1 MENAAGFLSGGDYL
15 NEYVIPWGINIVMAL
30 AILVIGRWIAKAI
43 TRGVRRL
50 LDKAGVDPI
59 LTRFLG
65 NITNTALLAVVV
77 IAALNRLGIDTTS
90 VLAVFAAAGLAIGLA
105 LKDSLS
111 NFSAGVMLIFFK
123 PFKLGDFI
131 EAGGTAGVVEEI
143 GIFNTVLKT
152 PDNREVI
159 VPNAHIYGGVITNVT
174 ARDTRR
180 IDLVF
185 GIGYSDA
192 IPLAKETIQA
202 VLSADE
208 RILADPAPFVAVV
221 ELADSSVN
229 LAVRPWVKTS
239 DYWATR
245 CDLTE
250 RIKEAFD
257 AKGISIPFPQRDVH
271 LFEAAPAQEEPKPRA
286 ATA

>member
-1 MENAAGFLSGGDYL
+1 MDNPAGFLSQGNYL
-15 NEYVIPWGINIVMAL
+15 NEYLVPWGINVLMAL
-30 AILVIGRWIAKAI
+30 AILVIGRWVVRAV

-50 LDKAGVDPI
+50 LDRAGVDPI

-65 NITNTALLAVVV
+65 NLTHAALLAVVV

-90 VLAVFAAAGLAIGLA
+90 VLAVFAAAGLAVGLA

-152 PDNREVI
+152 PDNREVT

-185 GIGYSDA
+185 GIGYADA
-192 IPLAKETIQA
+192 IPQAREAIQA
-202 VLSADE
+202 VLGADA
-208 RILADPAPFVAVV
+208 RILAEPAPFIGVV

-229 LAVRPWVKTS
+229 LAVRPWVKTA
-239 DYWATR
+239 DYWPTR

-250 RIKEAFD
+250 RVKEAFD

-271 LFEAAPAQEEPKPRA
+271 LFEAPQPKPRPRARTA
-286 ATA
+286 AA